1 MNYVLWEKMMK
12 FKNFIFFCIAA
23 VLLFSCTKKKEQIE
37 IVHNKPAA
45 KAEIINDFTESPE
58 EKEREEM
65 KEFIYKN
72 DEYFQE
78 REAEI
83 DFIEK
88 ANFGIP
94 GGDNWIIRL
103 NSRHVLIYVIKD
115 GKIEEDYYGTETGQY
130 FVDQYMDEISDYDIL
145 HDIPGTHMPG
155 GSVSF
160 GDFNG
165 DGKDELFRYVYAKE
179 IGHNIDLF
187 HYEPQRKAFVIC
199 RIRFKIIDSKKGP
212 APVKFMNYKGKY
224 GFKVFYSNIE
234 PTDGPK
240 WIPDPDPK
248 NDKWIFYSWDE
259 KQRMFAEVG
268 EVVD

>member
-1 MNYVLWEKMMK
+1 MK
-12 FKNFIFFCIAA
+12 FKNCILLCIAA
-23 VLLFSCTKKKEQIE
+23 GLFFSCSKKKGQALLKEPVIEVEIE
-37 IVHNKPAA
+37 IYENPNEIAA
-45 KAEIINDFTESPE
+45 

-65 KEFIYKN
+65 KEIIYKN

-165 DGKDELFRYVYAKE
+165 DGIDEIFRYVYAKE

-187 HYEPQRKAFVIC
+187 HYEPQRKAFVLC
-199 RIRFKIIDSKKGP
+199 RIRFKIIDTKKGP
-212 APVKFMNYKGKY
+212 APVKFMTYKGKN

-234 PTDGPK
+234 TIDGPK

-248 NDKWIFYSWDE
+248 NDKWIFFSWDE
-259 KQRMFAEVG
+259 KQRMFAEAG